1 MMSLSMSSVHA
12 WLFRQPPD
20 PPPYVVE
27 NTARTPPR
35 RLATVFGIDWMATS
49 MAWIAPLWMAVAGVV
64 VASLMEAG
72 ANGVHRLVFGI
83 LYAAL
88 ILVSIVLHQLG
99 GAAAGALAGS
109 PMRKVVF
116 TATLAYNQYDR
127 SRDYPGR
134 VHLIRSLAEPVTN
147 LLLGACMLALYRA
160 GYDARP
166 VLFLAIL
173 NLFFFVVAMA
183 PLPTM
188 HGGVVLRHAGKRR
201 GADH

>member
-1 MMSLSMSSVHA
+1 MSIFKA
-12 WLFRQPPD
+12 WLFRQPPN

-27 NTARTPPR
+27 NTARTPSR

-49 MAWIAPLWMAVAGVV
+49 PAWIAPLWMAAAGFV
-64 VASLMEAG
+64 VATLMEAD
-72 ANGVHRLVFGI
+72 ANVVHRLAFGI

-88 ILVSIVLHQLG
+88 ILLSIVLHQLG

-127 SRDYPGR
+127 SREYPGR
-134 VHLIRSLAEPVTN
+134 VHLIRSLTEPATN
-147 LLLGACMLALYRA
+147 LGLGVCMLALYRA

-188 HGGVVLRHAGKRR
+188 HGRVVLRYAGKRP
-201 GADH
+201 GTDP